1 MAKIPKKISNRF
13 IKQVGKFKRILK
25 EARDRDINE
34 SDTVKIVSD
43 ILCEVF
49 GFDKYKEI
57 TREYAIRQTY
67 CDLAVKFGGEIK
79 YLIEVKSINTYLKE
93 SHLRQVVNYSLNEGI
108 QWAVLTNGIIWEIY
122 NISVKKK
129 VEYNKLFEIDFLSI
143 NPRKIADQELLFLL
157 TKRGIHK
164 DAIADY
170 HDRIKIVNPYVISS
184 ILINNSS
191 LKLMRKELRRLTPKL
206 RIDIEEIATILKNDV
221 LKRNVFEGDEAIK
234 AQKQYK
240 KLLTKKSKPVYEK

>member
-1 MAKIPKKISNRF
+1 MANIPKKISNRF
-13 IKQVGKFKRILK
+13 IKQVCKFKRILK

-170 HDRIKIVNPYVISS
+170 HERIKIVNPYVISS